1 MSDRFSIR
9 YVKALTAWAVLHA
22 WPGTL
27 PRWMFWI
34 LPSVGDYAYWD
45 EPAFVDQRRR
55 EERG

>member
-1 MSDRFSIR
+1 MVDRLSFR
-9 YVKALTAWAVLHA
+9 YVKACLAWAVLTL

-45 EPAFVDQRRR
+45 DEAFVAHRRR
-55 EERG
+55 SK